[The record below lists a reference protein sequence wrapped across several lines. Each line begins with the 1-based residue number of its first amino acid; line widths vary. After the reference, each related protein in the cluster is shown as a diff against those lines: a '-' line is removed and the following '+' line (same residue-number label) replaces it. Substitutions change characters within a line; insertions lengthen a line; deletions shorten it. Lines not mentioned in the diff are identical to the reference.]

1 MNWNDM
7 LQNWVGFFFGTPI
20 RAALTVFGISL
31 LTWTE
36 TTVNT
41 LIQAF
46 NALLPPILTL
56 GILYMGLG
64 IMLQAVG
71 IYLPPFEKS

>member
-56 GILYMGLG
+56 GILYLGLG
-64 IMLQAVG
+64 IMLRGGYLSAAV
-71 IYLPPFEKS
+71 